1 MLIEQVSI
9 LVEVLPRSQTNLMKA
24 MKIGL
29 LRDVA
34 KVSGEEQ
41 TYSTPTFISKQVR
54 AVRTSED
61 IKEKKTLAHLEIT
74 SDAQVASVTIP
85 EAAMFAEM
93 SDVIVQ
99 AVLYEDQLTD
109 FAGYKPLVMD
119 IEMYQ
124 GEDEK
129 FTAIKVADLEEEIH
143 VKLPVVA
150 EQTLACAFFNEDV
163 GDWESLKCENEVA
176 AEEGFITCCTD
187 HLTRFALVP
196 AEYLEIVQK
205 VQELEKSPVETE

>member
-1 MLIEQVSI
+1 
-9 LVEVLPRSQTNLMKA
+9 MKA

-150 EQTLACAFFNEDV
+150 D
-163 GDWESLKCENEVA
+163 
-176 AEEGFITCCTD
+176 
-187 HLTRFALVP
+187 
-196 AEYLEIVQK
+196 
-205 VQELEKSPVETE
+205 